1 MAEEA
6 KQKRTIC
13 KGQFTRA
20 EKLLTGAMKDGV
32 AIATIQKRFEA
43 EVERSSRS
51 SRRIHNA
58 NASDR
63 GCQDGGGGG
72 AMA

>member
-6 KQKRTIC
+6 KKSTIC

-32 AIATIQKRFEA
+32 AIATFQKRYDDLKQRWNEVQEA
-43 EVERSSRS
+43 HDAYIMLMQVTEDAKMEEEE
-51 SRRIHNA
+51 
-58 NASDR
+58 
-63 GCQDGGGGG
+63 Q
-72 AMA
+72 